1 MSELAQLAAFLA
13 ANPYPLTFGILVLT
27 GLGLPIPEDVIL
39 LAAGATVSWGR
50 TGFYPMVGAALLGV
64 LVADALLF
72 WLGRRYGRGLLE
84 RRPFRYLAT
93 AARVERAGR
102 MFRSRGA
109 GAVFLARF
117 VAGLRFVVFF
127 LAGASGMR
135 PATFLLMDLTGALV
149 SVPLV
154 VLLGYVFGSNL
165 EGALGVLQA
174 HRWQVLGAV
183 AGVVVL
189 TWGVVRAGRALGLW
203 ALLGRLLSWAGR
215 GLRLYLGRHRLLR
228 VGLLAGLAAT
238 LGFYAAQAARPLPAR
253 DRNHRE
259 IARIPAVGP
268 GATFSFAV
276 LGDNRSS
283 QKVFTEILRRID
295 ADPDILFAL
304 DLGDLV
310 FDGEREKYRFFLR
323 QINAMEKPLLVA
335 PGNHDIREGGRAP
348 YYEAFGPFYYAF
360 RVGDAAFVVLDD
372 ADEEGFEPSQWV
384 WARQALRRARGAR
397 YRFVLFHVPL
407 FDPRSRAVPGWIK
420 AVLPAP
426 ARNWMFRHS
435 LADGRAARR
444 YARAFRE
451 LGVTRI
457 FASHIHGLYRGE
469 WEGVPF
475 TITGGAGAPLVGL
488 DPDHDFYHYVK
499 VTVGPAGV
507 REEVVRIPSPPFGVL
522 SRAATILLLHLRGFV
537 VTHVAGV
544 FLFGIVAVLAW
555 DLYET
560 GRRDRPPAGPG
571 ASGP

>member
-1 MSELAQLAAFLA
+1 MSELARLASFLA
-13 ANPYPLTFGILVLT
+13 ANPVPLTFGILVLT

-39 LAAGATVSWGR
+39 LAAGASVSLGR

-64 LVADALLF
+64 LVADAVLF
-72 WLGRRYGRGLLE
+72 WLGRRYGPGLLE

-93 AARVERAGR
+93 PARLERARG
-102 MFRSRGA
+102 MFRRRGA

-127 LAGASGMR
+127 SAGASGMR

-165 EGALGVLQA
+165 EGALAVLRA
-174 HRWQVLGAV
+174 HRWQALAAV
-183 AGVVVL
+183 TGVVLLAWALARV
-189 TWGVVRAGRALGLW
+189 GRALGLW
-203 ALLGRLLSWAGR
+203 ALLGRAVAWTGR
-215 GLRLYLGRHRLLR
+215 GLRAYLGRHRLLR

-238 LGFYAAQAARPLPAR
+238 LAYYGVQAARPLPSR
-253 DRNHRE
+253 DRNHAE
-259 IARIPAVGP
+259 IARIPAVP
-268 GATFSFAV
+268 RGAAFSFAV

-283 QKVFTEILRRID
+283 RKVLGEILRRID
-295 ADPDILFAL
+295 ADPEILFAL
-304 DLGDLV
+304 DIGDLV
-310 FDGEREKYRFFLR
+310 FDGEREKYRLFLE
-323 QINAMEKPLLVA
+323 QINAARKPLLVA

-372 ADEEGFEPSQWV
+372 ADERGFEPSQWD
-384 WARQALRRARGAR
+384 WARRALARARSAR

-407 FDPRSRAVPGWIK
+407 FDPRGRTDPGWLR
-420 AVLPAP
+420 AVLPGP
-426 ARNWMFRHS
+426 ARDLLFHHS
-435 LADGRAARR
+435 LADPDAARG

-457 FASHIHGLYRGE
+457 FASHIHGFYRGE

-475 TITGGAGAPLVGL
+475 TITGGAGAPLVGV
-488 DPDHDFYHYVK
+488 DPAHDFYHYVK
-499 VTVGPAGV
+499 VTVGPGGV

-522 SRAATILLLHLRGFV
+522 SRAGTLLILHLRSFA
-537 VTHVAGV
+537 VTHVPGIV
-544 FLFGIVAVLAW
+544 LFGILAAIAW

-560 GRRDRPPAGPG
+560 GRRRGPPGPG
-571 ASGP
+571 RP